1 MVPHMDLVREVF
13 SPRSQALNRATN
25 AIVTYNER
33 AIEETQVLSEK
44 GLEVYPV
51 AVKDVIETKGIRTTM
66 GSKLFQDYIPR
77 RDAVVVRKLKRAGW
91 IVVGKTNTHEFGM
104 GPTTTSSIFGPT
116 RNPHDLSRIAGGSS
130 GGSAAAVSAGIVP
143 VALGTD
149 TLGSVRIPASLCGV
163 YGYKPSYGLID
174 NEGVFPLSPSLD
186 TIGFIARD
194 LSWVYRI
201 ASTLISRMR
210 RSVKPY
216 EKLRLAIP
224 RWFRA
229 PHDVRTG
236 YEDLVDDVEGKFLD
250 YISSKA
256 YEYEEVEM
264 PLAEKSTWRETM
276 VIRYSEGTHIHMKY
290 RDKWDLYFP
299 DVRRLVERGLQQS
312 YNALEYLK
320 AISSREETRQELGR
334 ILKKYDA
341 LVTPTTLIPAP
352 KIEEVLGKEDGPVR
366 GVLTYETIYASYVGA
381 PAISI
386 PAITVRGLPVGVQ
399 IIAGFNEDHKLLEIA
414 RAIVG

>member
-1 MVPHMDLVREVF
+1 
-13 SPRSQALNRATN
+13 
-25 AIVTYNER
+25 
-33 AIEETQVLSEK
+33 
-44 GLEVYPV
+44 
-51 AVKDVIETKGIRTTM
+51 
-66 GSKLFQDYIPR
+66 
-77 RDAVVVRKLKRAGW
+77 
-91 IVVGKTNTHEFGM
+91 
-104 GPTTTSSIFGPT
+104 
-116 RNPHDLSRIAGGSS
+116 
-130 GGSAAAVSAGIVP
+130 
-143 VALGTD
+143 
-149 TLGSVRIPASLCGV
+149 
-163 YGYKPSYGLID
+163 
-174 NEGVFPLSPSLD
+174 
-186 TIGFIARD
+186 
-194 LSWVYRI
+194 
-201 ASTLISRMR
+201 
-210 RSVKPY
+210 
-216 EKLRLAIP
+216 
-224 RWFRA
+224 
-229 PHDVRTG
+229 
-236 YEDLVDDVEGKFLD
+236 
-250 YISSKA
+250 
-256 YEYEEVEM
+256 
-264 PLAEKSTWRETM
+264 M

-381 PAISI
+381 SAISI